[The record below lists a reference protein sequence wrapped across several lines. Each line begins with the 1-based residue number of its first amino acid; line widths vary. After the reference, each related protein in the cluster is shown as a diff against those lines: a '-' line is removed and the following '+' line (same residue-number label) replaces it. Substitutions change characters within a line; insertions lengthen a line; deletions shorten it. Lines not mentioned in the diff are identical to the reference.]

1 MIIDKNYD
9 RSGVTLDR
17 CDRTW
22 SATMLKV
29 LKNTANL

>member
-1 MIIDKNYD
+1 MSRENYD

-22 SATMLKV
+22 SATILKA
-29 LKNTANL
+29 LKNAPNL